1 MCSREGHSSIWL
13 ELKWRWRLIN
23 GRILKTKLRNLDF
36 FLEEEIQISTLNFR
50 NNGITLIS
58 FVIIPVLK
66 MRELRLRELY
76 DARD

>member
-36 FLEEEIQISTLNFR
+36 FLEEEIQISTLNFCD
-50 NNGITLIS
+50 NGIKLI